1 MDALIIGIDR
11 AIRALTG
18 GGAAARQNPATSVE
32 GGGSA
37 PDRRHA
43 AALMRVN
50 HSGEVCAQAL
60 YQAQAAFSRSELS
73 RKALLRSA
81 EEELDHL
88 CWTEQRIAELGG
100 RRSAFDPLWYA
111 GAFGIG
117 ALAAV
122 CGEAVN
128 LGFLQETE
136 RQVTE
141 HLTRHLAMFPPSD
154 ERSREIVRQMRAD
167 EASHA
172 ELAGRM
178 GAADLPPLVVL
189 AMRASARV
197 MTTLAYRV

>member
-11 AIRALTG
+11 TLRTLAG
-18 GGAAARQNPATSVE
+18 GMSARRPNPATSID
-32 GGGSA
+32 GACKAS
-37 PDRRHA
+37 DRRHA

-60 YQAQAAFSRSELS
+60 YQAQAAFSRSETA
-73 RKALLRSA
+73 RNALLRSA

-88 CWTEQRIAELGG
+88 SWTEERIVELGG
-100 RRSAFDPLWYA
+100 RRSVLNPLWYA

-117 ALAAV
+117 SVAAV
-122 CGEAVN
+122 FGEAAN

-136 RQVTE
+136 RQVVQ
-141 HLTRHLAMFPPSD
+141 HLTRHLALLPPSD

-167 EASHA
+167 EALHA
-172 ELAGRM
+172 ELAGGM
-178 GAADLPPLVVL
+178 GAAELPPPVV
-189 AMRASARV
+189 AIMRLSARV

>member
-11 AIRALTG
+11 ALRTLLG
-18 GGAAARQNPATSVE
+18 GGAGRRPNPAASAE
-32 GGGSA
+32 GVCNAS
-37 PDRRHA
+37 DRRHA

-60 YQAQAAFSRSELS
+60 YQAQAAFSRSEAS
-73 RKALLRSA
+73 RNALLRSA

-88 CWTEQRIAELGG
+88 WWTERRIAELGG
-100 RRSAFDPLWYA
+100 RRSALDPLWYA

-117 ALAAV
+117 ALAAA

-136 RQVTE
+136 RQVTQ
-141 HLTRHLAMFPPSD
+141 HLTRHLALFPPSD

-172 ELAGRM
+172 ELAGGM
-178 GAADLPPLVVL
+178 GAAELPPVVVL
-189 AMRASARV
+189 AMRTSARL
-197 MTTLAYRV
+197 MTTLAYRF